1 MSPSADLVDLTPR
14 VPHQILLS
22 LLNKPPY
29 REKWMRHVQ
38 RRRGNSINQRAVA
51 TFIAYEL
58 SDYLEHEIDPATIKD
73 RVSRALNGEA
83 ISDATAHMFIT
94 AFEFTAAEA
103 RELQRALS
111 THSLSRKLAQRAE
124 TLTRA
129 ERTIDTRNYTSL
141 STLMDGHVDAFGFM
155 RYFLVTEIIRSEIDE
170 LTLICPRFECT
181 DSTITLI
188 EGGQL
193 ISRNEQTGA
202 HIHHQENTMWQLAI
216 QPPAPIRYGQVHQ
229 IRYRIDM
236 DIDPM
241 LVEQEKFNYASLGPF
256 TPARFNTSL
265 ALTFDA
271 PPTNMHQK
279 IWSHTMSDQN
289 LMEVIELPAQLR
301 YSMSFPITEDT
312 IFAYFWECNYEGAI
326 RHYHGND
333 PSWLSRLTTNTTT
346 PLP

>member
-1 MSPSADLVDLTPR
+1 MPTSADLVDLTPR
-14 VPHQILLS
+14 VPHEILLS

-58 SDYLEHEIDPATIKD
+58 SDYLDQDIDPATIKD

-111 THSLSRKLAQRAE
+111 AHSLSRKLAQRAE
-124 TLTRA
+124 TLTST

-141 STLMDGHVDAFGFM
+141 STLMDGHIDRFGFM
-155 RYFLVTEIIRSEIDE
+155 RHFIVTEVIRSEIDE
-170 LTLICPRFECT
+170 LTLISPRFEST
-181 DSTITLI
+181 DSTITLL
-188 EGGQL
+188 EGGEL
-193 ISRNEQTGA
+193 VSMSEHERA
-202 HIHHQENTMWQLAI
+202 HIHHPDNTMWQLAI
-216 QPPAPIRYGQVHQ
+216 KPPAPVRYGQVHQ
-229 IRYRIDM
+229 IRYRIDL

-241 LVEQEKFNYASLGPF
+241 LREREKYNYASLGPF
-256 TPARFNTSL
+256 TPARFNVSL

-271 PPTNMHQK
+271 EPANMVQK
-279 IWSHTMSDQN
+279 IWSHTMKDES
-289 LMEVIELPAQLR
+289 LLEVVELPSQQH
-301 YSMSFPITEDT
+301 YSMSFPIAEDT
-312 IFAYFWECNYEGAI
+312 VFAYFWDSDYEGAI
-326 RHYHGND
+326 RYYHGDD
-333 PSWLSRLTTNTTT
+333 PAWLSRLN
-346 PLP
+346 PADPNS